1 MESKLPELEQR
12 LSNLQA
18 QVARV
23 WPKAERYVPVPPA
36 EQRLL
41 GVADQYAEYLQQWA
55 TTVERHARAVSQLEA
70 HLSEWEGAS
79 SRVQE
84 DASHRLQDLEAI
96 IKREWD
102 ALRKFHEEPVQ
113 ELREQAATLTEA
125 CLAMVSA
132 TEKSFDRTEARL
144 ASFESDLHSRMT
156 DLMRELQSAVAEI
169 RARDQQPR
177 IDGGGEWSLDD
188 VTRLHSQI
196 RDSQI
201 PAVTG
206 TQIERF
212 RGTPRVLPMADLD
225 GSASSVVSEAQ
236 PATAEPSIAQTWRIA
251 VAGLVLV
258 VIIAAVFGW
267 RLQNQVRAAAERV
280 QATEVRS
287 QQAVEDAARQAATA
301 REEAARE
308 ISSAREMATRAQRIG
323 NVLAA
328 PDLIRYNLAG
338 SSGAPG
344 ASGQALWSRSRGFV
358 LSGSRIPPP
367 SQGGV
372 HQVWL
377 LTRSSPVKAGTLV
390 PDADGTVTLVQE
402 APGVP
407 RAVVGV
413 MVTAEDAGGSDTP
426 SGEPLL
432 TSVFPGPS
440 PTSQ

>member
-23 WPKAERYVPVPPA
+23 WPKADRYVPPA

-41 GVADQYAEYLQQWA
+41 GMADQYAEYLQQWA

-96 IKREWD
+96 IKREWE

-132 TEKSFDRTEARL
+132 TEKTFDRTEARL
-144 ASFESDLHSRMT
+144 ASFETDLHSRMT

-169 RARDQQPR
+169 RARPDHQPG
-177 IDGGGEWSLDD
+177 IGGGEWSLDD
-188 VTRLHSQI
+188 VTRLHSQL
-196 RDSQI
+196 RDSELQD
-201 PAVTG
+201 VTG
-206 TQIERF
+206 SQIARY
-212 RGTPRVLPMADLD
+212 RGGSGVLPLPPEAGAGD
-225 GSASSVVSEAQ
+225 VVAEV
-236 PATAEPSIAQTWRIA
+236 PAAPDRPIPRTWRIA
-251 VAGLVLV
+251 MAALGLAVIVAA
-258 VIIAAVFGW
+258 IFGW
-267 RLQNQVRAAAERV
+267 RLQNEVRAAAERV
-280 QATEVRS
+280 QVTEARS
-287 QQAVEDAARQAATA
+287 QQAVSEAARQAATA

-308 ISSAREMATRAQRIG
+308 ISSARELANRAQRIG

-338 SSGAPG
+338 TGNAPG

-358 LSGSRIPPP
+358 FSGSRIPSPP
-367 SQGGV
+367 QGATL
-372 HQVWL
+372 QVWL
-377 LTRSSPVKAGTLV
+377 LTRLMPVKAGALAA
-390 PDADGTVTLVQE
+390 DADGTVTLVEE
-402 APGVP
+402 APAVP
-407 RAVVGV
+407 RPVVGV
-413 MVTAEDAGGSDTP
+413 MVTVEPAGGGESP
-426 SGEPLL
+426 SGQPVLS
-432 TSVFPGPS
+432 SVFQAPLV
-440 PTSQ
+440 Q